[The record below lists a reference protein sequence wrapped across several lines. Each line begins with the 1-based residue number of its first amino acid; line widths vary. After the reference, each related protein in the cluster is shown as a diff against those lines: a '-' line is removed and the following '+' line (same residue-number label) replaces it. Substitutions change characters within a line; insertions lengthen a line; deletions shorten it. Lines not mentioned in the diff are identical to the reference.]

1 MLMYRRTDIVSDS
14 SVSIVLRQS
23 KTQLFLP
30 PRKTTGAGSYNFIF
44 CQIKSKSIILESKMT
59 AKRVTAKTKQKK
71 GAGSNPASSNSRRSQ
86 DTKRTQAAGR
96 GSRDECDLLTSEDE
110 IPQTEVAKGKKSVQ
124 EVEGRLSSADESSD
138 SNSSDDTSESSADED
153 HAENG
158 SRLRSKLYSDENSS
172 WLKPKKTQSHLLAS
186 DSSDSENEDGIQS
199 SSSDDDEDDE
209 MEVERQSRL
218 LDAEKQLVGE
228 EAEEEMREA
237 VAMNTAVY
245 HLPTPEELERD
256 VDRVVPPS
264 ELRSHI
270 ESILEVL
277 AAFSSRREE
286 GRSRAEYV
294 EQLGAFMSEL
304 HGYLPELV
312 QYFLTMFGP
321 AETLEFLEYSDK
333 PRPMV
338 IRTNTLKTRRKDLA
352 LALMKRGVTLD
363 PLSSWSKVGLK
374 IIESPVPIGATPEY
388 LSGHYMLQVRCEVAI
403 RSLALSR
410 ILVLRN

>member
-1 MLMYRRTDIVSDS
+1 
-14 SVSIVLRQS
+14 
-23 KTQLFLP
+23 
-30 PRKTTGAGSYNFIF
+30 
-44 CQIKSKSIILESKMT
+44 MT
-59 AKRVTAKTKQKK
+59 AKRVATRTKKKK

-86 DTKRTQAAGR
+86 NTKRTQTPGR
-96 GSRDECDLLTSEDE
+96 GSRVDERDLLTSEDE
-110 IPQTEVAKGKKSVQ
+110 IPKTEVVKGRNSVQ

-138 SNSSDDTSESSADED
+138 SNSSEDTSESSED
-153 HAENG
+153 HAVNG
-158 SRLRSKLYSDENSS
+158 SQLRSKLYSDENTS
-172 WLKPKKTQSHLLAS
+172 WLKPKKTQSQLLAS
-186 DSSDSENEDGIQS
+186 DSSDNDSENEDGVQS